1 MNRASLLFCAATL
14 AASLALCAAAFPF
27 AALPEEALRAQRQPV
42 PAERLPD
49 VHVGGGFGT
58 VSVLDLVGYYLE
70 NPPLPPERDA
80 VLPAVKR
87 FRGC

>member
-1 MNRASLLFCAATL
+1 MNRASLLFCAAAL

-27 AALPEEALRAQRQPV
+27 AALPEEVLRTQRQPV

-49 VHVGGGFGT
+49 IDVGGGFGK
-58 VSVLDLVGYYLE
+58 VSVLDLVGYYLD
-70 NPPLPPERDA
+70 NPPAPAGSDVA
-80 VLPAVKR
+80 VPAVKR